1 MHDEY
6 KIIYGYFDVNGI
18 ESIDEDYLA
27 DDPMY
32 KTHSLLLK
40 KFVSIICNFV
50 YKKADDNG
58 AINANTIVEA
68 LGMNVCNS
76 INEQVIEISN
86 IIIPYFDECLSRK
99 HILSHAN
106 IEKAL
111 IEIVKN
117 FIIFKLTTKMRLMRL
132 IQFL

>member
-32 KTHSLLLK
+32 KTHSLLLE

-50 YKKADDNG
+50 YKKAADNG
-58 AINANTIVEA
+58 AINANTIAKA
-68 LGMNVCNS
+68 LGMNVCNG

-99 HILSHAN
+99 YIPSHTD

-111 IEIVKN
+111 IEIVKD
-117 FIIFKLTTKMRLMRL
+117 FIIFILTTKMKLTGL